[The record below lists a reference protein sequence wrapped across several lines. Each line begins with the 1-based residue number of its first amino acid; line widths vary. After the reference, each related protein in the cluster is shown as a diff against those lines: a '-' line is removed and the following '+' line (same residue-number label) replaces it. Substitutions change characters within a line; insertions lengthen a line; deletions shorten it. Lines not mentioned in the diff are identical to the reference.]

1 MDRYVEEKATTSPRI
16 KLFGIHVSDD
26 GADAA
31 AGAAGGGDGMRKYE
45 CHYCFREFANSQA
58 LGGHQNAHKKER
70 QQLKRA
76 QMHRR
81 HLAGAAAGG
90 GGGHRAGNF
99 CHQPIASAFAAPRA
113 PTHLLSPSVVGSEV
127 SWVYCAAGRPISP
140 ATGHLSCGCIAPRAL
155 PVTAGCD
162 CLGDSNVVRGR
173 FYVANQAMDRPAGAF
188 AEASPAPEEE
198 VAEEPYGLNLR
209 LSLAPAGS

>member
-1 MDRYVEEKATTSPRI
+1 MDRCVEEKATTSPRI

-81 HLAGAAAGG
+81 QLAGAAAGG

-99 CHQPIASAFAAPRA
+99 CHQPIAAAFSGPRA
-113 PTHLLSPSVVGSEV
+113 PTHLLSPPVVGSAV
-127 SWVYCAAGRPISP
+127 SWVCCASGRPTSP

-155 PVTAGCD
+155 PAAGCD

-173 FYVANQAMDRPAGAF
+173 FYVESRAMDRPSGVF
-188 AEASPAPEEE
+188 SGEPPAPEED
-198 VAEEPYGLNLR
+198 VAEESYGLNLR